1 MRRLAIAMTA
11 LTAAMGATAAIPA
24 VSAAD
29 DPAYAKYAQLRD
41 DLYQC
46 DVDTNWGQ
54 LSSQS
59 RDDCQP
65 LFRDYVLFTQNSAS
79 YTMYIHCRSSA
90 RCIATPEGYPK
101 ASDPI
106 PSDSTVYDVQPR
118 STPSKAPSK
127 PKSAGHHRHHR
138 HRHHAS

>member
-1 MRRLAIAMTA
+1 MRRLAILMTG
-11 LTAAMGATAAIPA
+11 LTAAVGASAALPA

-41 DLYQC
+41 DLWQC

-65 LFRDYVLFTQNSAS
+65 LFRDYELFTLNSAPN
-79 YTMYIHCRSSA
+79 TMYIHCRSSA
-90 RCIATPEGYPK
+90 RCIATPDGYPVK
-101 ASDPI
+101 ATDPI

-118 STPSKAPSK
+118 AEPTKAPKK
-127 PKSAGHHRHHR
+127 PKSAGHHRR
-138 HRHHAS
+138 HRRHAR